1 MSSINEIK
9 KKCELVILAVEKSLG
24 TERRVE
30 PASPFRWDD
39 DDNRLIT
46 LSSNRTFLMGP
57 LHEGRGRTLHELKGP
72 PQIVSLLKAIHRLPK
87 GKVARAE
94 RRSAKRRAKQIR
106 KRARKLG
113 LIE

>member
-1 MSSINEIK
+1 MSSISEIR

-24 TERRVE
+24 TEKVATPYLQF
-30 PASPFRWDD
+30 PAEDD
-39 DDNRLIT
+39 GPWYVSFSGD
-46 LSSNRTFLMGP
+46 RTYMLGP
-57 LHEGRGRTLHELKGP
+57 KREGMGRTLHELKGP